1 MSLQH
6 LASHSQDAMH
16 QGGQITSEKKHANNT
31 KYTIEVTLP
40 DGKKLLYTNVS
51 QELLEYCR
59 NYETR
64 RTVTVSGRSSGGSGL
79 AD

>member
-1 MSLQH
+1 MSL
-6 LASHSQDAMH
+6 QDAMH
-16 QGGQITSEKKHANNT
+16 QDGQITSEKKHPNNT

-59 NYETR
+59 NYETLHS
-64 RTVTVSGRSSGGSGL
+64 VAVSGRSSGGSGS
-79 AD
+79 AE